1 MRFPGGQL
9 RQLFQTFLQL
19 QREFFIAFLAHWLH
33 VKLHKLVL
41 QCELDVAG
49 GAGEAVHTPSLV
61 ES

>member
-1 MRFPGGQL
+1 MRFPGSQF
-9 RQLFQTFLQL
+9 RQLLQTLLQL
-19 QREFFIAFLAHWLH
+19 QGEFLVAFLAHRLH